1 MNETGA
7 PLPEAA
13 VPPVRPLLRWAAWVV
28 IVAVY
33 VGLRAPLLEI
43 PLDRDEGVFSYIA
56 LGVLRGEV
64 PYLEAKDYKPPG
76 VFYML
81 ALGLAFVP
89 PTAAGIHFWLHLW
102 NFGALLLLASSAK
115 ALYGERAGLWTGF
128 TYAFLSAS
136 VAVQGYTASTEM
148 FLLLPLA
155 ASLRLTIAGAARTGR
170 SSQAYLA
177 AGGASAAL
185 ACWTKQPALF
195 SLLAVPIW
203 LLFNGARPGIRA
215 AFHRLG
221 FWLGGGVALSVLIVA
236 YFTYHLGLREFLYWA
251 FPVKLYG
258 TRWSYWWDTLWWT
271 LKAGRCD
278 HLPPLIFGA
287 LGLLIRVFSNG
298 KGLWFPWAFMLL
310 AIPGAFTGPVF
321 FGHYFAVLTAGMAFF
336 AGVGLARL
344 HEWPWILRDRARAV
358 EFALLAGTICLGGA
372 IYAPRPYAGVAGW
385 TTKAHEKV
393 AEVLKEHATPGD
405 GILILTGRAQ
415 IAVMADL
422 RLPSMFP
429 MYESLNSDPDR
440 TEEFQFAAIGRLR
453 DNPPR
458 YLIHSPPWDEYGCG
472 YPPKHF
478 QHYVEN
484 LRDHHFEPWRYIVVD
499 PHQDPYLPDRFR
511 RHLVLTPEEFKAYQ
525 PPLKPVY
532 VIRVPKAR
540 MPAEDGP

>member
-13 VPPVRPLLRWAAWVV
+13 VPPVRPLLRWAAWIV

-64 PYLEAKDYKPPG
+64 PYREAKDYKPPG

-102 NFGALLLLASSAK
+102 NFGSLLLLASSAK

-128 TYAFLSAS
+128 VYAFLSAS

-155 ASLRLTIAGAARTGR
+155 ASLRLTIAGATRTGR
-170 SSQAYLA
+170 SSLVCLA
-177 AGGASAAL
+177 AGGACAAL

-215 AFHRLG
+215 AFLRLG
-221 FWLGGGVALSVLIVA
+221 WWLAGGVVLSILIVA

-271 LKAGRCD
+271 LKEAIWD
-278 HLPPLIFGA
+278 HLPVLVLGAFGFLVRA
-287 LGLLIRVFSNG
+287 FLRG
-298 KGLWFPWAFMLL
+298 KDLWFPIALFLL
-310 AIPGAFTGPVF
+310 GIPAVFTGPIF
-321 FGHYFAVLTAGMAFF
+321 YRHYFAVLTASIALFG
-336 AGVGLARL
+336 GVGLGTVQ
-344 HEWPWILRDRARAV
+344 EWHWILRDRTRAI
-358 EFALLAGTICLGGA
+358 EFTLVAGAICLSGA
-372 IYAPRPYAGVAGW
+372 LYAPRPYANVAGW
-385 TTKAHEKV
+385 TTKAHEKA
-393 AEVLKEHATPGD
+393 AEALREAAHPGD
-405 GILILTGRAQ
+405 GALLMIGRSQ

-429 MYESLNSDPDR
+429 MYESLNSDPER
-440 TEEFQFAAIGRLR
+440 TQEFQLAAIARLR

-458 YLIHSPPWDEYGCG
+458 FLIHSPGGDEHTCPF
-472 YPPKHF
+472 PPKFF

-484 LRDHHFEPWRYIVVD
+484 LRDHQYEPWRYIVVD
-499 PHQDPYLPDRFR
+499 PHQDPSLPNRMKKYLS
-511 RHLVLTPEEFKAYQ
+511 LTPETFQSYQ
-525 PPLKPVY
+525 PPLTPVY
-532 VIRVPKAR
+532 VIRIPKAR
-540 MPAEDGP
+540 MPAEGGP